1 MYKKMNEKLVINE
14 KVCLKYKMTLQE
26 AIIALAIRNTDA
38 FNEIPNMLNRGI
50 LVEDKTEDWY
60 KITQHWSDVLDEILA
75 DSGGNTKTD
84 EELKELAKRMIDAY
98 PHGAMIDRRTGKP
111 TSYFFQC
118 NNYEVRAKLKSFY
131 AKYGEYSDE
140 EILNAEKRYVAR
152 WHGNYQQVGFRQ
164 LKYFIFK
171 KDKDTGEISSPLLDF
186 LENKESE
193 EGVEITQEDWLLS
206 SRN

>member
-1 MYKKMNEKLVINE
+1 MKITIDE
-14 KVCLKYKMTLQE
+14 KVCLKHKMTVPEVLM
-26 AIIALAIRNTDA
+26 ALALRSCEENTI
-38 FNEIPNMLNRGI
+38 ENMLNREI
-50 LVEDKTEDWY
+50 LVVKEEGLFEDAY
-60 KITQHWSDVLDEILA
+60 RVTQRWSDVLDEIIA
-75 DSGGNTKTD
+75 ESGGCTKSE
-84 EELKELAKRMIDAY
+84 EELKELAKKMIDAY

-111 TSYFFQC
+111 TTYFFQC

-131 AKYGEYSDE
+131 ARYGEYPDE
-140 EILNAEKRYVAR
+140 EILDAEKRYVAR
-152 WHGNYQQVGFRQ
+152 WNGNYQQMGFRQ

-193 EGVEITQEDWLLS
+193 EDVVNNDDSWLMN

>member
-1 MYKKMNEKLVINE
+1 MKITIDE
-14 KVCLKYKMTLQE
+14 KVCTKHKMTPVEVLF
-26 AIIALAIRNTDA
+26 ALAFRISKEDTLS
-38 FNEIPNMLNRGI
+38 NMLAREI
-50 LVEDKTEDWY
+50 LVDVGGQMQV
-60 KITQHWSDVLDEILA
+60 TQHWSDVLDEIIA
-75 DSGGNTKTD
+75 ESGGCTKSED
-84 EELKELAKRMIDAY
+84 ELKELAKKMIEAY

-111 TSYFFQC
+111 TTYFFQC

-131 AKYGEYSDE
+131 ARYGEYPDE
-140 EILNAEKRYVAR
+140 DILDAEKRYVAR
-152 WHGNYQQVGFRQ
+152 WNGNYQQMGFRQ

-193 EGVEITQEDWLLS
+193 EEGVNNDDSWLMN